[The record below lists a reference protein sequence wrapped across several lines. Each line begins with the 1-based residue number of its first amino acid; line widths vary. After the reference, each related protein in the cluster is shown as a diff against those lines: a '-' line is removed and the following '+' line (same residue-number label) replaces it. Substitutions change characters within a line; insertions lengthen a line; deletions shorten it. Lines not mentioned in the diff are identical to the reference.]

1 VGAYCTYVGPG
12 LGTYISLIECQT
24 LSGCS

>member
-1 VGAYCTYVGPG
+1 VGGTCTYVGPG
-12 LGTYISLIECQT
+12 VGTYISLIECQT